1 MPVDRGKLMR
11 ISTKGSY
18 SLQAMLYMA
27 VLPEGEYASTRDIAK
42 NTGISD
48 GYLEQLFI
56 HLRKN
61 GLITGIRGPNGGY
74 MLGRDAEK
82 ISAGDILRSVEGDLK
97 PTECVDAKNC
107 PVESSCVNR
116 HTWQNLYEGIR
127 GFIDSVTLSD
137 LANDYKSYRDP
148 EYVI

>member
-1 MPVDRGKLMR
+1 VK

-27 VLPEGEYASTRDIAK
+27 LLPEGEYSSTRDIAR
-42 NTGISD
+42 NTGISE
-48 GYLEQLFI
+48 GYLEQLVI
-56 HLRKN
+56 HLRKY
-61 GLITGIRGPNGGY
+61 GLITGVRGPNGGS
-74 MLGRDAEK
+74 MLGRSAEK

-107 PVESSCVNR
+107 PIESSCVNR

-127 GFIDSVTLSD
+127 DFIDSVNLSD
-137 LANDYKSYRDP
+137 LAKDYKLYSDP
-148 EYVI
+148 EYAI

>member
-1 MPVDRGKLMR
+1 
-11 ISTKGSY
+11 
-18 SLQAMLYMA
+18 MLYMA
-27 VLPEGEYASTRDIAK
+27 ILPEGEYASTRDIAK
-42 NTGISD
+42 NTGISE

-74 MLGRDAEK
+74 LLGSSAEK

-97 PTECVDAKNC
+97 PTECVDAKSC

-127 GFIDSVTLSD
+127 DFINSVKLSD
-137 LANDYKSYRDP
+137 LARNYKSYSDP

>member
-1 MPVDRGKLMR
+1 MR

-18 SLQAMLYMA
+18 SLQAMLCIA
-27 VLPEGEYASTRDIAK
+27 ILPEGEYASTKDISK
-42 NTGISD
+42 NTGISE

-74 MLGRDAEK
+74 TLGKSADK

-97 PTECVDAKNC
+97 PTECVDAKYCPAEANC
-107 PVESSCVNR
+107 LNR
-116 HTWQNLYEGIR
+116 HTWQNLYNGIR
-127 GFIDSVTLSD
+127 RFIDSVKLSD
-137 LANDYKSYRDP
+137 LAKDYNTYGYQ